1 MDTAISLLTMPIG
14 VQISNV
20 GSEVNRALRW
30 RKAGNRQREIAFCE
44 KAIEFLNIM
53 KQDPKNKHR
62 SGEIDACIEELK
74 DFFLGSNEYN
84 TTEETLI
91 RYYDAFLY
99 QAMKL

>member
-1 MDTAISLLTMPIG
+1 MDTAVRLFTMPIG

-20 GSEVNRALRW
+20 GSEVNRALLW
-30 RKAGNRQREIAFCE
+30 RKAGNRQREIAFCK

-53 KQDPKNKHR
+53 KQDPKNRHR
-62 SGEIDACIEELK
+62 IGEIDACIEELK
-74 DFFLGSNEYN
+74 DFFLGNNEYN

-91 RYYDAFLY
+91 RYYDAFLW

>member
-1 MDTAISLLTMPIG
+1 
-14 VQISNV
+14 
-20 GSEVNRALRW
+20 
-30 RKAGNRQREIAFCE
+30 
-44 KAIEFLNIM
+44 M

-62 SGEIDACIEELK
+62 IGEIDACIEELK